1 MEPVVGQRY
10 VSAYHDFT
18 VVSLASSSDITS
30 SADITVESH
39 NYGRA
44 KQSTVPIWRWNLM
57 VSVCGL
63 KAATN

>member
-1 MEPVVGQRY
+1 MTPIVGQRY

-18 VVSLASSSDITS
+18 VTLVAPNRDITS
-30 SADITVESH
+30 NADITVELH

-44 KQSTVPIWRWNLM
+44 RQSTIPLWRWNLM

-63 KAATN
+63 RAA